1 MCTCGLL
8 ISMYI
13 GASEGAAYYEVLH
26 QFIFDFIRLYYPT
39 EYDYTIDTDLNKY
52 VLEVRT
58 LLKAPVKEHY
68 SREDVVEVLTIHV
81 FYVTAGHSYAG
92 GQLAYYLQVQYSIV
106 YYCILSIYTLLYYS
120 LHNL

>member
-1 MCTCGLL
+1 MCYAY
-8 ISMYI
+8 IYIYI
-13 GASEGAAYYEVLH
+13 GASEGAAYYETLH
-26 QFIFDFIRLYYPT
+26 QFIFDFIRIYYPT

-68 SREDVVEVLTIHV
+68 SREDVVELLTIHV

-92 GQLAYYLQVQYSIV
+92 GQLAYYLQVLYSYI
-106 YYCILSIYTLLYYS
+106 IIIY
-120 LHNL
+120 